1 MRLGLRALAVLFML
15 VILSACSTKRNTPAS
30 RNWQAFTTRYNV
42 YYNGKTHYDEQLKQ
56 MVGDYQDD
64 YSQQLKIHPAEARND
79 KMAPQPSGDFKRTIE
94 KMQKSIQLHSIKKK
108 PKKKTGSA
116 KEKAF
121 RAREEF
127 NPFLHN
133 AWLTMGKG
141 QYMNGDFLGA
151 ASTFF
156 YISKHF
162 QWLPKTI
169 TEARLWM
176 ALSYLAMDWD
186 YEAENALHP
195 VKEKDLTDSYLRN
208 LYNLAYADYYL
219 HTKDW
224 EKAVKPLEYSA
235 RHAKG
240 TQKNRLWFLLGQ
252 TYTQLGRKKDAYS
265 AFKKAG
271 AGASTDYRTKFNS
284 RIKQSEVFQGTN
296 IKGEVK
302 SLRAMTRYA
311 RNTEYLDQ
319 IYYAIGNLYISRK
332 DTTEA
337 MKNYRLAIEKSTRNG
352 IDKALAQLAL
362 GNLYFLQGD
371 YVKAQPCYSEA
382 VPQLPETYPGYKE
395 LKKRSDVLD
404 ELATYAGNVHLQ
416 DSLLTLSRMTPE
428 EQRKACQK
436 LVDELKEREKKE
448 AEDARR
454 EEYLANQEGAA
465 DNINRGD
472 APTNTIINNGD
483 KSWYFYNT
491 MTKNQGKTEFQRRW
505 GARKNEDDWRRR
517 NKTTFSLDEGT
528 ETDYDD
534 ETLANDTT
542 SMTPEQ
548 KEEARK
554 AQDAANDP
562 HNVGYYLAQ
571 IPKTP
576 EEIQV
581 CHDVIQEGLYN
592 MGIILKDK
600 LDDFPAARK
609 EFTRLLDSYPDNIY
623 RLDVYYNMYLMAV
636 RSGDTAQAERWRQ
649 MILANFPDSPY
660 GKAMLDPNY
669 FENLRKMNQVQE
681 QMYQEAYDAYLDNY
695 NARVHSLT
703 AEMERDYPLSKIL
716 PKFVFIDALSY
727 LTEND
732 VPKFKERLEYLL
744 EKWPDTDMT
753 PMAGGIIRGLR
764 QGREPNKGATNSRG
778 MIWSMRLSNDSI
790 GTGSDGRPANFEND
804 PNSPQYLVLAFPRDS
819 VNSNQLLYDVARFNF
834 SSFVVR
840 DFDLEQMSFG
850 NVGLLIIK
858 GFGNLKQLEHYRN
871 VMAEKHLEL
880 PEGVR
885 PIMISRPNFELLLRE
900 GRSFEE
906 YFRYA
911 EQDAV
916 ERTEEE
922 VLNADVPDDP
932 ADGVPPEEEE
942 TEEEET
948 PENPEAPENPEESI
962 ESTESEETTEPE
974 ESE

>member
-1 MRLGLRALAVLFML
+1 MGLAVF
-15 VILSACSTKRNTPAS
+15 VIIVVLTGCSTKKNTPAS

-42 YYNGKTHYDEQLKQ
+42 YYNGKTHYDEQLKA
-56 MVGDYQDD
+56 MLDGYQDD
-64 YSQQLKIHPAEARND
+64 YSQLVKVHPAEARND
-79 KMAPQPSGDFKRTIE
+79 KKAPQPSGDFKRTIE

-108 PKKKTGSA
+108 PRKKTGSA

-133 AWLTMGKG
+133 SWLTMGKG

-162 QWLPKTI
+162 TWLPKTV

-195 VKEKDLTDSYLRN
+195 VKEKDLVNNELRN

-219 HTKDW
+219 HTKNW
-224 EKAVKPLEYSA
+224 EKAVKPLEYAA

-240 TQKNRLWFLLGQ
+240 SQKNRLWFLLGQ
-252 TYTQLGRKKDAYS
+252 TYTQLGKKKDAYN

-271 AGASTDYRTKFNS
+271 SGAATDYRTKFNA

-296 IKGEVK
+296 IKKEVRA
-302 SLRAMTRYA
+302 LRNMTHYA
-311 RNTEYLDQ
+311 RNTEFLDQ

-332 DTTEA
+332 DTAEA
-337 MKNYRLAIEKSTRNG
+337 MKNYRLAVEKSTRNG

-382 VPQLPETYPGYKE
+382 VPQLPETYPDYKM

-416 DSLLTLSRMTPE
+416 DSLLTLSKMTPE

-436 LVDELKEREKKE
+436 LVDELIEREKKE
-448 AEDARR
+448 AEEAAR
-454 EEYLANQEGAA
+454 EEYLANQQGAD
-465 DNINRGD
+465 DNIKRND
-472 APTNTIINNGD
+472 TPANTMINNGD
-483 KSWYFYNT
+483 KSWYFYNS

-517 NKTTFSLDEGT
+517 NKSVFSLDE
-528 ETDYDD
+528 ESADD
-534 ETLANDTT
+534 ESDDEGDGLPNDTT
-542 SMTPEQ
+542 SMSPEE
-548 KEEARK
+548 KEAAK
-554 AQDAANDP
+554 KQMDAASDP
-562 HNVGYYLAQ
+562 HNVEYYLAQ

-576 EEIQV
+576 EEIQT

-600 LDDFPAARK
+600 LEDFPAARK
-609 EFTRLLDSYPDNIY
+609 EFNRLLESYPDNIY

-636 RSGDTAQAERWRQ
+636 RSGDVAQAERWRQ

-660 GKAMLDPNY
+660 GQAMLDPNY
-669 FENLRKMNQVQE
+669 FENLRKMFRVQE
-681 QMYQEAYDAYLDNY
+681 AKYQEAYDAYLDNS
-695 NARVHSLT
+695 NSRVHALT
-703 AEMERDYPLSKIL
+703 AEMERDFPLSKIM

-732 VPKFKERLEYLL
+732 IPKFKERLEYLL

-753 PMAGGIIRGLR
+753 PMAGSIVRGLR
-764 QGREPNKGATNSRG
+764 QGREPNKGSSNSRG
-778 MIWSMRLSNDSI
+778 MIWSMRLSNDSVPMNAD
-790 GTGSDGRPANFEND
+790 GTPANFEND

-819 VNSNQLLYDVARFNF
+819 VSSNQLLYDVARFNF

-850 NVGLLIIK
+850 NIGLLIVK
-858 GFGNLKQLEHYRN
+858 GFENVKQLEHYRN
-871 VMAEKHLEL
+871 VMAEKGFEV

-885 PIMISRPNFELLLRE
+885 LIMISKPNFELLLRE

-906 YFRYA
+906 YFRFA

-916 ERTEEE
+916 DRAEEE
-922 VLNADVPDDP
+922 VLNAEVPADP
-932 ADGVPPEEEE
+932 ADGEE
-942 TEEEET
+942 TEPSEDTEPAEAPGLPEATEATET
-948 PENPEAPENPEESI
+948 PEPSGQSNPIIEE
-962 ESTESEETTEPE
+962 E
-974 ESE
+974 

>member
-1 MRLGLRALAVLFML
+1 MGLAVFVMIAVLTG
-15 VILSACSTKRNTPAS
+15 CSTKKNTPAS

-42 YYNGKTHYDEQLKQ
+42 YYNGKTHYDEQLKA
-56 MVGDYQDD
+56 MLDGYQDD
-64 YSQQLKIHPAEARND
+64 YSQLVKVHPAEARND
-79 KMAPQPSGDFKRTIE
+79 KKAPQPSGDFKRTIE

-108 PKKKTGSA
+108 PRKKTGSA

-133 AWLTMGKG
+133 SWLTMGKG

-162 QWLPKTI
+162 TWLPKTV

-195 VKEKDLTDSYLRN
+195 VKEKDLVNNELRN

-219 HTKDW
+219 HTKNW
-224 EKAVKPLEYSA
+224 EKAVKPLEYAA

-240 TQKNRLWFLLGQ
+240 SQKNRLWFLLGQ
-252 TYTQLGRKKDAYS
+252 TYTQLGKKKDAYN

-271 AGASTDYRTKFNS
+271 SGAATDYRTKFNA

-296 IKGEVK
+296 IKKEVRA
-302 SLRAMTRYA
+302 LRNMTHYA
-311 RNTEYLDQ
+311 RNTEFLDQ

-332 DTTEA
+332 DTAEA
-337 MKNYRLAIEKSTRNG
+337 MKNYRLAVEKSTRNG

-382 VPQLPETYPGYKE
+382 VPQLPETYPDYKM

-416 DSLLTLSRMTPE
+416 DSLLTLSKMTPE

-436 LVDELKEREKKE
+436 LVDELIEREKKE
-448 AEDARR
+448 AEEAAR
-454 EEYLANQEGAA
+454 EEYLANQQGAD
-465 DNINRGD
+465 DNIKRND
-472 APTNTIINNGD
+472 TPANTMINNGD
-483 KSWYFYNT
+483 KSWYFYNS

-517 NKTTFSLDEGT
+517 NKSVFSLDE
-528 ETDYDD
+528 ESADD
-534 ETLANDTT
+534 ESDDEGDGLPNDTT
-542 SMTPEQ
+542 SMSPEE
-548 KEEARK
+548 KEAAK
-554 AQDAANDP
+554 KQMDAASDP
-562 HNVGYYLAQ
+562 HNVEYYLAQ

-576 EEIQV
+576 EEIQT

-600 LDDFPAARK
+600 LEDFPSARK
-609 EFTRLLDSYPDNIY
+609 EFNRLLESYPDNIY

-636 RSGDTAQAERWRQ
+636 RSGDVAQAERWRQ

-660 GKAMLDPNY
+660 GQAMLDPNY
-669 FENLRKMNQVQE
+669 FENLRKMFRVQE
-681 QMYQEAYDAYLDNY
+681 AKYQEAYDAYLDNS
-695 NARVHSLT
+695 NSRVHALT
-703 AEMERDYPLSKIL
+703 AEMERDFPLSKIM

-732 VPKFKERLEYLL
+732 IPKFKERLEYLL

-753 PMAGGIIRGLR
+753 PMAGSIVRGLR
-764 QGREPNKGATNSRG
+764 QGREPNKGSSNSRG
-778 MIWSMRLSNDSI
+778 MIWSMRLSNDSVPMNAD
-790 GTGSDGRPANFEND
+790 GTPANFEND

-819 VNSNQLLYDVARFNF
+819 VSSNQLLYDVARFNF

-850 NVGLLIIK
+850 NIGLLIVK
-858 GFGNLKQLEHYRN
+858 GFENVKQLEHYRN
-871 VMAEKHLEL
+871 VMAEKGFEV

-885 PIMISRPNFELLLRE
+885 LIMISKPNFELLLRE

-906 YFRYA
+906 YFRFA

-916 ERTEEE
+916 DRAEEE
-922 VLNADVPDDP
+922 VLNAEVAADP
-932 ADGVPPEEEE
+932 ADGEE
-942 TEEEET
+942 TEPSEDTEPAEAPELPEATEATET
-948 PENPEAPENPEESI
+948 PEPSGQSNPIIEE
-962 ESTESEETTEPE
+962 E
-974 ESE
+974 

>member
-1 MRLGLRALAVLFML
+1 MGLAVFVMIAVLTG
-15 VILSACSTKRNTPAS
+15 CSTKKNTPAS

-42 YYNGKTHYDEQLKQ
+42 YYNGKTHYDEQLKA
-56 MVGDYQDD
+56 MLDGYQDD
-64 YSQQLKIHPAEARND
+64 YSQLVKVHPAEARND
-79 KMAPQPSGDFKRTIE
+79 KKAPQPSGDFKRTIE

-108 PKKKTGSA
+108 PRKKTGSA

-133 AWLTMGKG
+133 SWLTMGKG

-162 QWLPKTI
+162 TWLPKTV

-195 VKEKDLTDSYLRN
+195 VKEKDLVNNELRN

-219 HTKDW
+219 HTKNW
-224 EKAVKPLEYSA
+224 EKAVKPLEYAA

-240 TQKNRLWFLLGQ
+240 SQKNRLWFLLGQ
-252 TYTQLGRKKDAYS
+252 TYTQLGKKKDAYN

-271 AGASTDYRTKFNS
+271 SGAATDYRTKFNA

-296 IKGEVK
+296 IKKEVRA
-302 SLRAMTRYA
+302 LRNMTHYA
-311 RNTEYLDQ
+311 RNTEFLDQ

-332 DTTEA
+332 DTAEA
-337 MKNYRLAIEKSTRNG
+337 MKNYRLAVEKSTRNG

-382 VPQLPETYPGYKE
+382 VPQLPETYPDYKM

-416 DSLLTLSRMTPE
+416 DSLLTLSKMTPE

-436 LVDELKEREKKE
+436 LVDELIEREKKE
-448 AEDARR
+448 AEEAAR
-454 EEYLANQEGAA
+454 EEYLANQQGAD
-465 DNINRGD
+465 DNIKRND
-472 APTNTIINNGD
+472 TPANTMINNGD
-483 KSWYFYNT
+483 KSWYFYNS

-517 NKTTFSLDEGT
+517 NKSVFSLDE
-528 ETDYDD
+528 ESADD
-534 ETLANDTT
+534 ESDDEGDGLPNDTT
-542 SMTPEQ
+542 SMSPEE
-548 KEEARK
+548 KEAAK
-554 AQDAANDP
+554 KQMDAASDP
-562 HNVGYYLAQ
+562 HNVEYYLAQ

-576 EEIQV
+576 EEIQT

-600 LDDFPAARK
+600 LEDFPSARK
-609 EFTRLLDSYPDNIY
+609 EFNRLLESYPDNIY

-636 RSGDTAQAERWRQ
+636 RSGDVAQAERWRQ

-660 GKAMLDPNY
+660 GQAMLDPNY
-669 FENLRKMNQVQE
+669 FENLRKMFRVQE
-681 QMYQEAYDAYLDNY
+681 AKYQEAYDAYLDNS
-695 NARVHSLT
+695 NSRVHALT
-703 AEMERDYPLSKIL
+703 AEMERDFPLSKIM

-732 VPKFKERLEYLL
+732 IPKFKERLEYLL

-753 PMAGGIIRGLR
+753 PMAGSIVRGLR
-764 QGREPNKGATNSRG
+764 QGREPNKGSSNSRG
-778 MIWSMRLSNDSI
+778 MIWSMRLSNDSVPMNAD
-790 GTGSDGRPANFEND
+790 GTPANFEND

-819 VNSNQLLYDVARFNF
+819 VSSNQLLYDVARFNF

-850 NVGLLIIK
+850 NIGLLIVK
-858 GFGNLKQLEHYRN
+858 GFENVKQLEHYRN
-871 VMAEKHLEL
+871 VMAEKGFEV

-885 PIMISRPNFELLLRE
+885 LIMISKPNFELLLRE

-906 YFRYA
+906 YFRFA

-916 ERTEEE
+916 DRAEEE
-922 VLNADVPDDP
+922 VLNAEVPADP
-932 ADGVPPEEEE
+932 ADGEE
-942 TEEEET
+942 TEPSEDTEPAEAPELPEATEATET
-948 PENPEAPENPEESI
+948 PEPSGQSNPIIEE
-962 ESTESEETTEPE
+962 E
-974 ESE
+974 